1 MIIFPSGIV
10 LTANENASLLHG
22 VTDAETW
29 LSSAITEKARLSRD
43 GLIEQWR
50 PTLYADNS
58 VTKLPANYDDLATLI
73 LARSDYKT
81 RAQKIGV
88 TYPVETTSTVNKDNY
103 DAVKRSGSI
112 VTLFPK
118 GIDIPDLDV
127 KCILAFVGNI
137 EEWIYGAILG
147 QVNRGRKKMVAMY
160 HPVIMADSSVTTMP
174 ATQEGLISMI
184 IARADYSNEKSIG
197 FVLN

>member
-1 MIIFPSGIV
+1 MIIFSSGIV

-81 RAQKIGV
+81 RAQKIAV
-88 TYPVETTSTVNKDNY
+88 TYPVETTSTVNK
-103 DAVKRSGSI
+103 I
-112 VTLFPK
+112 TTTL
-118 GIDIPDLDV
+118 
-127 KCILAFVGNI
+127 
-137 EEWIYGAILG
+137 
-147 QVNRGRKKMVAMY
+147 
-160 HPVIMADSSVTTMP
+160 
-174 ATQEGLISMI
+174 
-184 IARADYSNEKSIG
+184 
-197 FVLN
+197 